1 MILGFVTGC
10 IPQLQQALFSS
21 GGALRF
27 LGAAL
32 ETLGIASNSIS
43 TMVVAASL
51 VSPREEEP
59 SEQCNN
65 DEEETSQEETH
76 VEETQVEETHVEETQ
91 VEEIHE
97 ESPIMSDPNFGPHHL
112 RRRSS
117 IQGLQQSIRR
127 GSARIM
133 STVPRSTP
141 EMRRL
146 LLWFTLSRLIVSPG
160 IVVAAI
166 VGLDYA
172 GVLENV
178 PDLAQLVVIIN
189 AAVPGALIVAVLLQS
204 KPELAE
210 MAAVVAKVYLP
221 SYLLSIV
228 TIAAWTALGLWIALP
243 DEKKR

>member
-1 MILGFVTGC
+1 
-10 IPQLQQALFSS
+10 
-21 GGALRF
+21 
-27 LGAAL
+27 
-32 ETLGIASNSIS
+32 
-43 TMVVAASL
+43 MVVAASL

-76 VEETQVEETHVEETQ
+76 VEETNIEETQ

-117 IQGLQQSIRR
+117 INHFQQSIRR
-127 GSARIM
+127 GSARIV

-141 EMRRL
+141 KMRRL
-146 LLWFTLSRLIVSPG
+146 LLWYTLSRLIVSPG
-160 IVVAAI
+160 IVVAVI
-166 VGLDYA
+166 VGLDYG
-172 GVLENV
+172 GVLDNV
-178 PDLAQLVVIIN
+178 PDLAKLVVIIN

-210 MAAVVAKVYLP
+210 MAAMVAKVYLP